1 MQTEVLEEF
10 IAVAKYSSFR
20 KAADELHISPS
31 ALSTHISGLEREIGA
46 RLFERG
52 SNVHLTSA
60 GAYFY
65 VQAEEVLDLLD
76 ESIKNTRGIA
86 SQARPIHLQMFGYE
100 DSALNKYLSH
110 IKTPYVT
117 LQRNFKQPLLGP
129 VKSGEAD
136 IVVAPC
142 LPSIIRQD
150 KKLKKGELCCF
161 PIGEAEFSCL
171 VSADS
176 DLAGKD
182 SLSIEDLRSHD
193 CLVIFGNL
201 CDWEEAAFVEHYGKN
216 TGVKFVQD
224 PSMPVG
230 FDGIP
235 LRGLGDRIMPIY
247 RGAAHHSCASR
258 SDLVA
263 IDKVEGQ
270 PLVSMEHLA
279 YRADNENPN
288 VAAFV
293 EEVRELVGEVQVD
306 AWGTYE

>member
-1 MQTEVLEEF
+1 MQSEVLEEF
-10 IAVAKYSSFR
+10 IVVAKYSSFR
-20 KAADELHISPS
+20 KAADELHLSPS
-31 ALSTHISGLEREIGA
+31 ALSSHIAGLEREIGVQ
-46 RLFERG
+46 LFDRNG
-52 SNVHLTSA
+52 SVRLTSA

-65 VQAEEVLDLLD
+65 VQAEEVLELL
-76 ESIKNTRGIA
+76 EASIKKTQDIA
-86 SQARPIHLQMFGYE
+86 GRAQSVRLQLFGYE
-100 DSALNKYLSH
+100 DSALNQHLSR

-161 PIGEAEFSCL
+161 PVGKAEFSCL
-171 VSADS
+171 VSADG

-182 SLSIEDLRSHD
+182 SLSAEDLRSHD

-201 CDWEEAAFVEHYGKN
+201 CDWIKSAFVEHYGKN
-216 TGVKFVQD
+216 TGINFVQD

-230 FDGIP
+230 SDGIP
-235 LRGLGDRIMPIY
+235 LCSLGDRIMPIY
-247 RGAAHHSCASR
+247 RGAAHHNCAGR
-258 SDLVA
+258 SDVVA

-270 PLVSMEHLA
+270 PLASMEHLA
-279 YRADNENPN
+279 YRADNSNPN

-293 EEVRELVGEVQVD
+293 EEVRELVGEVPVD